1 VQRTYTILSSVVG
14 HPDFRD
20 AQAAPRAASSRR
32 RIASPLSP
40 YNQVQAS
47 LTRQSKKAAGQ
58 PRQKNAPDYDLLSQ
72 RFGFNDVFES

>member
-1 VQRTYTILSSVVG
+1 MRKPFLAHSANISTSISK
-14 HPDFRD
+14 
-20 AQAAPRAASSRR
+20 PRAARSRR

-47 LTRQSKKAAGQ
+47 LTHQSKKAAEQ

-72 RFGFNDVFES
+72 RFGFNDVFEP